1 LSEFKIKYNKF
12 MPVMMLEREN
22 FDSMDYCLKLLKE
35 KGVLL
40 TPMSYF
46 LKRNAIR
53 MYLGYEDSR
62 KIEEAIRR
70 MVEFNNLYFK
80 TK

>member
-1 LSEFKIKYNKF
+1 MSEFKIKYNKF

>member
-1 LSEFKIKYNKF
+1 
-12 MPVMMLEREN
+12 MMLEREN

-40 TPMSYF
+40 APMSYF